1 MEQEG
6 VDLEDRRQGMWE
18 VVKGMSWRKKIINL
32 RIVKGNSQRSTGL
45 KQKSV
50 KWMQVEMKKDNG
62 D

>member
-6 VDLEDRRQGMWE
+6 VDLEDRGQGMWE
-18 VVKGMSWRKKIINL
+18 VMKGMSWRKKIINL
-32 RIVKGNSQRSTGL
+32 RTVKGKEISPGL

-50 KWMQVEMKKDNG
+50 KRMQVEMKKDNG